1 MAQVNIRI
9 NDKLKEEGER
19 LFEQMG
25 ISFSSAVNIF
35 ISQAVREQALPF
47 RVAVRRPKDITLA
60 SEKALAEDWLSPE
73 DEEAWAY
80 L

>member
-9 NDKLKEEGER
+9 DDRLKEEGER
-19 LFEQMG
+19 LFEELG
-25 ISFSSAVNIF
+25 ISFSSAVSIF

-47 RVAVRRPKDITLA
+47 RVEVRKPKNITLA
-60 SEKALAEDWLSPE
+60 SENTLAKDWLAPE
-73 DEEAWAY
+73 EDSAWAN